1 MREETATKVM
11 VAVGFIVLATVIVL
25 IISLLSRPATT
36 QVVAGGPLGLDD
48 NSIVAQSAARTA
60 AAQNA
65 EYQRFLAERKA
76 AAERA
81 TRAAE
86 RKKLEAAR
94 KAEELRKAR
103 LAASNKN
110 KASRTVSASAT
121 GSVWDRLAKCESGGR
136 WDYNGSSGY
145 DGGLQFSPKY
155 WPFMA
160 NLAGVTDDYA
170 WQATREEQ
178 IRVAEVILKRQG
190 WGAWPACSEKLG
202 LR

>member
-11 VAVGFIVLATVIVL
+11 VAVGFIVLTTVIVL
-25 IISLLSRPATT
+25 VISLLSRPAPATAI
-36 QVVAGGPLGLDD
+36 AGGPLGLDE
-48 NSIVAQSAARTA
+48 NSITAQSAARTA

-65 EYQRFLAERKA
+65 EYQRLLAARKA
-76 AAERA
+76 AAARA
-81 TRAAE
+81 ARAAE
-86 RKKLEAAR
+86 RKKLEDAR
-94 KAEELRKAR
+94 KASELKKAR
-103 LAASNKN
+103 LASSNK
-110 KASRTVSASAT
+110 KASKKSVSAPAT